1 MTNNKLNIFS
11 RKAQQLITNQLIQYN
26 QEQLYKGNNQQ
37 TIDRKTEQFIDFM
50 SYSYQIE
57 ELTKENVSQKLFSYV
72 YNGSYG
78 KVNIPINTGTK
89 QYRKSIYS
97 NIREILNFIFL
108 STNGKEIIPPLTQEQ
123 NDLLDDVNINNWF
136 RVDDARTTHNMQD
149 SIQVELI
156 KQLGIK
162 VYFDED
168 NQPYVLSHELAELIG
183 KENKDVMKA
192 IRKLNSEIDA
202 LKNELVEKSD
212 GSKNSPIENRSNF
225 TMKQDVY
232 RITKKKGDKVIGME
246 SRDTYRIYK
255 DLLLMYVLGLNGS
268 KYIEFKM
275 KYISA
280 FNYIEQQYMNY
291 MAERIKIKD
300 GFLKIYND
308 LRAENA
314 KLLLN
319 KGI

>member
-136 RVDDARTTHNMQD
+136 RVDDARNTYNMQD

-168 NQPYVLSHELAELIG
+168 NKPYVLSHELAELLGKDKDRVLKDIRNLNTKIG
-183 KENKDVMKA
+183 LVK
-192 IRKLNSEIDA
+192 
-202 LKNELVEKSD
+202 KNES
-212 GSKNSPIENRSNF
+212 SENGLF
-225 TMKQDVY
+225 TMV
-232 RITKKKGDKVIGME
+232 E
-246 SRDTYRIYK
+246 DTYINSQNKKQPTYRLYK
-255 DLLLMYVLGLNGS
+255 NLLLMYVLGLNGEKYIKFKI
-268 KYIEFKM
+268 KYIE
-275 KYISA
+275 A
-280 FNYIEQQYMNY
+280 FDYIEQQYMNY
-291 MAERIKIKD
+291 MAERMKIKD
-300 GFLKIYND
+300 GFYKIYND

>member
-136 RVDDARTTHNMQD
+136 RVDDARNTYNMQD
-149 SIQVELI
+149 SIQIELI

-168 NQPYVLSHELAELIG
+168 NQPYVLSHELAKLIG
-183 KENKDVMKA
+183 KDNNKIMRD
-192 IRKLNSEIDA
+192 I
-202 LKNELVEKSD
+202 KNI
-212 GSKNSPIENRSNF
+212 SKNINKIGHANFGQSSENGLF
-225 TMKQDVY
+225 TMV
-232 RITKKKGDKVIGME
+232 E
-246 SRDTYRIYK
+246 DTYINSQNKKQPTYRLYK
-255 DLLLMYVLGLNGS
+255 NLLLMYVLGLNGEKYIKFKI
-268 KYIEFKM
+268 KYIE
-275 KYISA
+275 A
-280 FNYIEQQYMNY
+280 FDYIEQQYMNY
-291 MAERIKIKD
+291 MAERMKIKD
-300 GFLKIYND
+300 GFYKIYND

>member
-168 NQPYVLSHELAELIG
+168 NKPYVLSHELAELLG
-183 KENKDVMKA
+183 KENHNIIKA
-192 IRKLNSEIDA
+192 IDKLLVNLDE
-202 LKNELVEKSD
+202 LKNNALLNLQEV
-212 GSKNSPIENRSNF
+212 KNNALLNYSNF
-225 TMKQDVY
+225 SIKTDTYTV
-232 RITKKKGDKVIGME
+232 IVNNGAKKDFE
-246 SRDTYRIYK
+246 TYRIYK
-255 DLLLMYVLGLNGS
+255 DSLLLYVLGLNGAKYVEFKI
-268 KYIEFKM
+268 KYIT
-275 KYISA
+275 A

-291 MAERIKIKD
+291 MAERMKIKD
-300 GFLKIYND
+300 GFYKIYND

>member
-78 KVNIPINTGTK
+78 N
-89 QYRKSIYS
+89 
-97 NIREILNFIFL
+97 
-108 STNGKEIIPPLTQEQ
+108 
-123 NDLLDDVNINNWF
+123 
-136 RVDDARTTHNMQD
+136 
-149 SIQVELI
+149 
-156 KQLGIK
+156 
-162 VYFDED
+162 
-168 NQPYVLSHELAELIG
+168 VLR
-183 KENKDVMKA
+183 D
-192 IRKLNSEIDA
+192 IRKLNNKIG
-202 LKNELVEKSD
+202 LIKNEETF
-212 GSKNSPIENRSNF
+212 KNDLF
-225 TMKQDVY
+225 TMVEDVY
-232 RITKKKGDKVIGME
+232 IDSQNKKQP
-246 SRDTYRIYK
+246 TYRLYK
-255 DLLLMYVLGLNGS
+255 NILLMYVLRLNGD
-268 KYIEFKM
+268 KYIEFQA
-275 KYISA
+275 KYIQA
-280 FNYIEQQYMNY
+280 FDYIEQQYRNY
-291 MAERIKIKD
+291 MAERMKIKD
-300 GFLKIYND
+300 GFYKIYND

>member
-136 RVDDARTTHNMQD
+136 RVDDARNTYNMQD

-168 NQPYVLSHELAELIG
+168 NKPYVLSHELAKLIG
-183 KENKDVMKA
+183 KNKDNVLRD
-192 IRKLNSEIDA
+192 IRKLNNKIG
-202 LKNELVEKSD
+202 LIKNEETF
-212 GSKNSPIENRSNF
+212 KNDLF
-225 TMKQDVY
+225 TMVEDVY
-232 RITKKKGDKVIGME
+232 IDSQNKKQP
-246 SRDTYRIYK
+246 TYRLYK
-255 DLLLMYVLGLNGS
+255 NILLMYVLRLNGD
-268 KYIEFKM
+268 KYIEFQA
-275 KYISA
+275 KYIQA
-280 FNYIEQQYMNY
+280 FDYIEQQYMNY
-291 MAERIKIKD
+291 MAERMKIKD
-300 GFLKIYND
+300 GFYKIYND